1 MAVRGSKELEGCGP
15 VTPLDV
21 DISED
26 EVRVQGPDGL
36 DLTLAG
42 RIPDKWALLLI
53 IAIASML
60 GLNELGVGG
69 L

>member
-1 MAVRGSKELEGCGP
+1 M
-15 VTPLDV
+15 TPLDV

-36 DLTLAG
+36 DLTFAG
-42 RIPDKWALLLI
+42 RIPDKWALLVI